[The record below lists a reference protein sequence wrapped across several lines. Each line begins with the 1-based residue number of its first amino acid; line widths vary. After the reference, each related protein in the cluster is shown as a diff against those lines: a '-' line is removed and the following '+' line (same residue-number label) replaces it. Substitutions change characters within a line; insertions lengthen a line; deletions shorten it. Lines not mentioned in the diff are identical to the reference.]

1 MLNQAYDGSGRVS
14 SAVTAVAVHDHDD
27 GWLVAP
33 PVVDTR
39 GPSESSTAPAE
50 GSTVYVDGS
59 EWDVTEIVPMV
70 MGHPDNRDN
79 GTEADGTEMTTTDNV
94 DNLTAT
100 TVATGELRILDAA
113 SALWEDYGI
122 IEGDENLTAATVATG
137 GLRILDAPAALF
149 LHAE

>member
-1 MLNQAYDGSGRVS
+1 
-14 SAVTAVAVHDHDD
+14 VHDHDD
-27 GWLVAP
+27 GRCVAP

-39 GPSESSTAPAE
+39 GPSESSTARAE
-50 GSTVYVDGS
+50 GSTVYVDGRVPLVMRG
-59 EWDVTEIVPMV
+59 WDVTEIVPMV